1 MTFRFYFGNEVT
13 ISINC
18 YQVCDLVERH
28 IWALGKG
35 LDQWQGPPEE
45 EEEQQQEEKEKETKE
60 ETEEEEQQERVK
72 LNCQTGASKYT
83 K

>member
-1 MTFRFYFGNEVT
+1 MTFRYFFGNEIT
-13 ISINC
+13 ISISC

-45 EEEQQQEEKEKETKE
+45 EEEEEKEELDKEQ
-60 ETEEEEQQERVK
+60 EEEEEEKGGVK
-72 LNCQTGASKYT
+72 LNCQTGVSKYT